1 MTETEI
7 INGLLQREGSEY
19 TNRAADRGGP
29 TKYGITL
36 KTLSAYR
43 GRPCSAADVRAL
55 TESEARD
62 IYRKLYIVDPGY
74 LLINDPCV
82 RAFTIDS
89 AVQHGEENA
98 TKFLQRAAH
107 VFPDGQLGKVT
118 AEAVNRVTPRALF
131 VNMFAERLAFYGG
144 IISRDDEAQRAKAAG
159 FVKLQAFNAKGWANR
174 MGELLKG
181 MLPK

>member
-19 TNRAADRGGP
+19 SNRAADRGGP

-43 GRPCSAADVRAL
+43 GRPCSAADVMAL

-89 AVQHGEENA
+89 AVQHGEKNA

-107 VFPDGQLGKVT
+107 VFPDGQLGPVT
-118 AEAVNRVTPRALF
+118 AEAVNRIVPQALF
-131 VNMFAERLAFYGG
+131 INMFSERLTFYGG
-144 IISRDDEAQRAKAAG
+144 LISGDDEAQRAKEAG